1 MIHIYLCE
9 DNKKQLDRWEDIIEK
24 YLIMNP
30 TESKLF
36 CSASKPEDLLS
47 IRRRSSTTGLY
58 FLDIDLQANKNGI
71 ELAQEIRKYDPRG
84 YIVFVTT
91 HSEMAVLTFRYKVEA
106 MDFIAKDDTDTLP
119 EQICSCIQNAERNY
133 KAQLD
138 SSNRLLSIKVD
149 KDSLVLDQNDIV
161 AITTGDDSH
170 KLTIHT
176 KTGIRQISGSLK
188 EFHAT
193 LNSGFCQC
201 NRSTIVNLKHV
212 LKYSK
217 ENAMLFMDNKE
228 TYSVSIRMMGKVQ
241 KALNSFHLSIMK

>member
-58 FLDIDLQANKNGI
+58 FLDIYLQANKNGI

-91 HSEMAVLTFRYKVEA
+91 HSEMAVLTFRY
-106 MDFIAKDDTDTLP
+106 
-119 EQICSCIQNAERNY
+119 
-133 KAQLD
+133 
-138 SSNRLLSIKVD
+138 
-149 KDSLVLDQNDIV
+149 
-161 AITTGDDSH
+161 
-170 KLTIHT
+170 
-176 KTGIRQISGSLK
+176 
-188 EFHAT
+188 
-193 LNSGFCQC
+193 
-201 NRSTIVNLKHV
+201 
-212 LKYSK
+212 
-217 ENAMLFMDNKE
+217 
-228 TYSVSIRMMGKVQ
+228 
-241 KALNSFHLSIMK
+241 